1 MESASPSLAADP
13 GRRGNPSGAEQA
25 KHMEEIDK
33 LKAEVARLENIVL
46 KRGSELNKLIDGR
59 LDLLTKERAM
69 LSNIIN
75 LITTR
80 IANIDEEMAKG
91 DGTPKAASKP
101 ATPLPSA
108 PSLASP
114 PAKAITVKASPI
126 SSLNRKILRL
136 VPNAHMTFW
145 HPPDGPDGK
154 AGVVPVIAQNVVPV
168 PPPPLF
174 QSGDT
179 SVGVEVASVAPEN
192 VTPVPTSAVPTAWV
206 KKVKNLWVPLLD
218 DPGLPNEGKMTV
230 RHLRER
236 SSEYF
241 QVKVGNTT
249 VGMCSVRVFGTL
261 AKASAIAMGEL
272 YVQGFTKSN
281 MNKTKKALVGK
292 LS

>member
-46 KRGSELNKLIDGR
+46 KRESELNKLIDGR

-75 LITTR
+75 LISTR

-91 DGTPKAASKP
+91 DDTPKAASKP

-192 VTPVPTSAVPTAWV
+192 VTPVPTWAVPTA
-206 KKVKNLWVPLLD
+206 VP
-218 DPGLPNEGKMTV
+218 TV
-230 RHLRER
+230 DLTEHSGRDRER
-236 SSEYF
+236 
-241 QVKVGNTT
+241 TP
-249 VGMCSVRVFGTL
+249 RHTL
-261 AKASAIAMGEL
+261 RGLASG
-272 YVQGFTKSN
+272 Q
-281 MNKTKKALVGK
+281 
-292 LS
+292 